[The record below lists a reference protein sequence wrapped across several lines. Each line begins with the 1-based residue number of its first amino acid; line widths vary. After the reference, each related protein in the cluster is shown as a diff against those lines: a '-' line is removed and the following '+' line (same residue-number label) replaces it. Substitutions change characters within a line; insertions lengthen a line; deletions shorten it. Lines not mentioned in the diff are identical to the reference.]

1 MALSLDQS
9 SSIVIHSPIPE
20 TRLSDQSKC
29 MTNNLDFSIQ
39 NTECANKYWLNL

>member
-20 TRLSDQSKC
+20 TRLSDQLY